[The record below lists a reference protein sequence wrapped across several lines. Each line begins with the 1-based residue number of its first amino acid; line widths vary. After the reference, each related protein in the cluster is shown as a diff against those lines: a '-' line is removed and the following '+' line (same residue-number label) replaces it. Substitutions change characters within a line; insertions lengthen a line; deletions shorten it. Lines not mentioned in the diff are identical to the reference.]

1 MYKFSLIIQT
11 DKRKLIMKGFVMQEI
26 LYIILL
32 SIASIIVLFFLT
44 KLIGYRQMSQMS
56 MFDYINGITIGSI
69 AAEMATSLD
78 KNFLQPLVAMVVYGL
93 ATVLLSTIC
102 SKSIKSRKF
111 IEGCPIVLLNNGT
124 LYQKNF
130 KKAKLDLSEFLLQC
144 RVNGYF
150 DISDLQAAILEANGR
165 ISFLPTSTARPIN
178 PSDMELMPNEAS
190 MTLALIMDGKIMREN
205 LSQCGKN
212 EKWLLKQLQ
221 VQNVKKVEDVF
232 LATCDMEGKLTVFK
246 F

>member
-1 MYKFSLIIQT
+1 
-11 DKRKLIMKGFVMQEI
+11 MQEI

-32 SIASIIVLFFLT
+32 SISSIIVLFFLT

-78 KNFLQPLVAMVVYGL
+78 KSFIQPLVAMIIYGL
-93 ATVLLSTIC
+93 ATVLLSTLC

-111 IEGCPIVLLNNGT
+111 IEGSPIVLLNNGT
-124 LYQKNF
+124 LYEQNF

-144 RVNGYF
+144 RINGYF

-165 ISFLPTSTARPIN
+165 ISFLPTSTSRPLN
-178 PSDMELMPNEAS
+178 PSDMELAPNKAS
-190 MTLALIMDGKIMREN
+190 MTFALIMDGKVIKEN
-205 LSQCGKN
+205 LSHCGKD
-212 EKWLLKQLQ
+212 EKWLLKQLKT
-221 VQNVKKVEDVF
+221 QNAKKVTDVF
-232 LATCDMEGKLTVFK
+232 LATCDLNNNLTIFK